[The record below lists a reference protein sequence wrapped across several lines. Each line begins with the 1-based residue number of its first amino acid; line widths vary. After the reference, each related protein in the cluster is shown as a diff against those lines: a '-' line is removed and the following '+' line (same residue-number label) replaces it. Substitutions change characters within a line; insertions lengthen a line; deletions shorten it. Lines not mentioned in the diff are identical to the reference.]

1 MKAPRVVLVT
11 LAGISGS
18 VDVAVRTDVPVEE
31 LVRLVGD
38 VIGHNRDYLARHRGI
53 PLGLSTTLADT
64 NVVDGDVVEFA
75 PLTTLRD
82 RIANQAT
89 AAPKGAGVHVS
100 MRFDPTQE
108 GVPR

>member
-31 LVRLVGD
+31 LVRLVGEM
-38 VIGHNRDYLARHRGI
+38 IGHDGDYLARHRGI
-53 PLGLSTTLADT
+53 QLAPSITLADA

-89 AAPKGAGVHVS
+89 VAPKGGGVHVS
-100 MRFDPTQE
+100 MRFDPTQQ